1 MTPNADSAPSGPSR
15 RSFLAST
22 AVATA
27 AVAGGMPLLAACG
40 GSDSG
45 SREGATS
52 GKEAGKLLPTFVASA
67 VATPD
72 LPSKNGSAAGYT
84 GKVDLAALKTSV
96 PKKLG
101 TGAPIKIM
109 SPFWGSPPKPGNP
122 YYTALDSAAGTK
134 VTWQNQDGNTY
145 GEKLGAVLASSSIP
159 DMVVVP
165 GWELVGKIANAV
177 TAKFMDLGPYLAGDK
192 VKKYPNL
199 AAIPSDAWRM
209 SIFGGALRGIPM
221 PAATANWI
229 APLYRKDLFDKKGY
243 SVPKSPDEFLSW
255 AKEATSAKAKVWAC
269 GDMNWSAWSFFGVR
283 SSGTVGWDIGDD
295 GKLTYRIEQP
305 EYLEALEW
313 TRKLFDAGVV
323 HPDDKARTGDQ
334 GQRFTAGQILV
345 YNTNIA
351 DWYGKASE
359 QAQSNPDLQIEA
371 MDIFGADG
379 GNPTLYASQPATI
392 WSLIRKGASKE
403 TVENALAA
411 ANFAAAPYG
420 TKERMLV
427 DYGVE
432 GTHYTVKD
440 GVPVKNDLGNSQ
452 VLNAWV
458 MLAAPAAYFAH
469 PDLPD
474 IARKQVEW
482 QQRMGAFMKKTSTF
496 GMNIVEPS
504 RYANL
509 SSQFEQ
515 LEIDFVRGN
524 RKLSDVQQAISTW
537 KSSGGDKLRDWYKEL
552 IDKNG
557 SGN

>member
-1 MTPNADSAPSGPSR
+1 MTPNAASASSAPSR

-22 AVATA
+22 AVVTA
-27 AVAGGMPLLAACG
+27 AVAGGMPLLSACG
-40 GSDSG
+40 GSDGG
-45 SREGATS
+45 SHDGTTS
-52 GKEAGKLLPTFVASA
+52 GKAAAKLLPAFAASKVAQ
-67 VATPD
+67 PD

-84 GKVDLAALKTSV
+84 GKVDLAALASSV
-96 PKKLG
+96 PAKLG

-109 SPFWGSPPKPGNP
+109 SPFWGSPPKAGCA
-122 YYTALDSAAGTK
+122 YYTALDAAAGTK
-134 VTWQNQDGNTY
+134 ITWQNQDGNTY
-145 GEKLGAVLASSSIP
+145 GQKLGAVLASSSIP

-165 GWELVGKIANAV
+165 SWELVGKISNAV

-209 SIFGGALRGIPM
+209 GIFGGALRGIPM

-243 SVPKSPDEFLSW
+243 SVPTSPDEFLSW

-269 GDMNWSAWSFFGVR
+269 NDMTWSAWNNFGVLPA
-283 SSGTVGWDIGDD
+283 GTLGWNIGSD

-313 TRKLFDAGVV
+313 VRKLFDAGVV

-334 GQRFTAGQILV
+334 GQRFTAGQVLV
-345 YNTNIA
+345 WNTNIA

-359 QAQSNPDLQIEA
+359 QAQSNPDLEIDA
-371 MDIFGADG
+371 IDIYGADG
-379 GNPTLYASQPATI
+379 GDPTLWASQPATI
-392 WSLIRKGASKE
+392 WSLIRKGASKA
-403 TVENALAA
+403 TIENALAA
-411 ANFAAAPYG
+411 ANFSAAPYG

-440 GVPVKNDLGNSQ
+440 GVPVKNDLGNSE

-458 MLAAPAAYFAH
+458 MLAAPAAYYAH

-474 IARKQVEW
+474 VARKQVEW
-482 QQRMGAFMKKTSTF
+482 QQRNGAFMKKTSTF
-496 GMNIVEPS
+496 GMNIVEPT
-504 RYANL
+504 RWANL

-524 RKLSDVQQAISTW
+524 RKLSDVQAAISTW
-537 KSSGGDKLRDWYKEL
+537 KSSGGDQLRDWYKKL
-552 IDKNG
+552 IDQNG